1 MVESWR
7 WSCRKSTSTMLPL
20 PPAEVPPNIIFWSEI
35 FLWNIL
41 KYFLLSLTLPL
52 SSNQEADRRPR
63 HPPSSVL
70 GRQHDTNMSPTW
82 HQHVTNM
89 SPTWHQHVTNMSPTC
104 HQHVTNMAATWHVT
118 NMTCH
123 QHDVSP
129 VFTSP
134 AGHQSCLSPSPCF
147 PCGRHCDKVHQI
159 ETCKFRIA
167 LRFEGEF
174 SKSLTDLFYSF
185 NRNKI

>member
-70 GRQHDTNMSPTW
+70 GQHDTNMSPTW
-82 HQHVTNM
+82 HI
-89 SPTWHQHVTNMSPTC
+89 
-104 HQHVTNMAATWHVT
+104 T

-134 AGHQSCLSPSPCF
+134 VGHQSCLSPSPCF